1 MGKIRQKELYPNGTF
16 GGKKHTDETKK
27 KIGLMNSKKQKGTS
41 NSQHGTRW
49 IYSETEKISKKID
62 KNDKIPYGW
71 TEGRKIKFK

>member
-1 MGKIRQKELYPNGTF
+1 
-16 GGKKHTDETKK
+16 
-27 KIGLMNSKKQKGTS
+27 MNSKKQKGTS